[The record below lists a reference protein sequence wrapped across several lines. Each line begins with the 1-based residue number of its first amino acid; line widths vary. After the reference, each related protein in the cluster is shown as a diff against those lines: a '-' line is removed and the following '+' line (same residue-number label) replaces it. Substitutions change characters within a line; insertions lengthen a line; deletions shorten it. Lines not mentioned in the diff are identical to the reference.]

1 MGEIPE
7 GYYQVMRPL
16 KYPTVEKV
24 LATLRYPHLQQMFD
38 ESDRLF
44 ASDVDTMD
52 GHGLDFGYHIFNDS
66 LNPADEGA
74 DLAMR
79 GMGRQLN
86 RMGG

>member
-1 MGEIPE
+1 MK
-7 GYYQVMRPL
+7 PL
-16 KYPTVEKV
+16 QYPTVEKV

-38 ESDRLF
+38 ESDRITKK
-44 ASDVDTMD
+44 DVDSFD
-52 GHGLDFGYHIFNDS
+52 DLEKGLRIFEDN

-74 DLAMR
+74 DMAMR